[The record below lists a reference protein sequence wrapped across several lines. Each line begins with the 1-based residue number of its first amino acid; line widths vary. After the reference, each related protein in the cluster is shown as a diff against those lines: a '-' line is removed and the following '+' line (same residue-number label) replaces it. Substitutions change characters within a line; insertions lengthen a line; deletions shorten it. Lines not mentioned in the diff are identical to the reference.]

1 MSSKNA
7 TITGAVEDYS
17 PKFKLLANIARAV
30 GRALNGD
37 VYHKLD
43 AIEEHLVELDSKIQ
57 RTDDAREETN
67 AKDARRRAIQFAD
80 RIRHD
85 DPFPPSEE
93 NYNDVMDDI
102 TFYEH
107 YCNDHPNF
115 QNEKA
120 VHSINLIKEEYSNF
134 LRGEE

>member
-1 MSSKNA
+1 MSTDKSQ
-7 TITGAVEDYS
+7 TITGAVESYS
-17 PKFKLLANIARAV
+17 PKFKLLANIARAI
-30 GRALNGD
+30 GRAINGD
-37 VYHKLD
+37 VYNKLE
-43 AIEEHLVELDSKIQ
+43 AIEGRLVELDSKIQ
-57 RTDDAREETN
+57 KTDEAREETN

-80 RIRHD
+80 SIRHGD
-85 DPFPPSEE
+85 SLSEE

-107 YCNDHPNF
+107 YCNDHHNF

-120 VHSINLIKEEYSNF
+120 VHSINLIKEEYANF

>member
-1 MSSKNA
+1 MSAKTA

-17 PKFKLLANIARAV
+17 PKFKLLANIARAI

-43 AIEEHLVELDSKIQ
+43 AIEEHLVELEAKVQ

-80 RIRHD
+80 SLRHGD
-85 DPFPPSEE
+85 QTPSEE
-93 NYNDVMDDI
+93 NFNDVMDDI

-107 YCNDHPNF
+107 YCNDHHNF

-120 VHSINLIKEEYSNF
+120 VHSINLIKEEYANF